1 MLRLPLQAL
10 FFGLLAGQQLHATA
24 MQDGFLARQ
33 RGAIENLRKRHRI
46 PGMAVAL
53 VTREGTVWCQGFGR
67 RSLRDRRPVGPGTLF
82 SVQSVSKPIT
92 AAAVMLA
99 AQEGL
104 VELDAPITRYLPNF
118 SVNSC
123 FERRPE
129 SWITLRLLL
138 AHAAGLTH
146 EPTIGNN
153 FACPF
158 PSSEVHNRSIRDT
171 WLNSPVGT
179 RYSYSNNGYDLAAEV
194 VAKVSGRPFSEY
206 VRRRLFLPLGMESTT
221 LDPAVFI
228 ECGDRAVGHA
238 FGMDRLPE
246 AMPFPGAGSLY
257 ATAEDLAR
265 FVHFHLYFGKAG
277 GRQLLKKVHL
287 LDMYRPIIT
296 PGYGLGAA
304 IIDHDGKLVLNHNGA
319 GFGWQA
325 SMTWLPRHGIGCI
338 LLANKQAG
346 ADLYGLTVS
355 ILDDWIAS
363 AGISP
368 DTTLLPFDPIAVG
381 RTLNTADP
389 KPPRCPGDTLFREGW
404 KQYEGVYRL
413 GFGPGFKFARYAILA
428 RWFGY
433 RAAQVEVRRRGAE
446 LSFRLSYG
454 NGYGDWQQLTEHQ
467 PGLFFTEYGEALD
480 HRSAPPTYRNLQ
492 LER

>member
-10 FFGLLAGQQLHATA
+10 IFGLLAGLPIHASG
-24 MQDGFLARQ
+24 MPDGFLIRQ
-33 RGAIENLRKRHRI
+33 RVSIERLRKHHHI

-53 VTREGTVWCQGFGR
+53 VDRESTVWCQGFGQ
-67 RSLRDRRPVGPGTLF
+67 RSLHDRRPVGPGTLF

-92 AAAVMLA
+92 AVAVMLA

-104 VELDAPITRYLPNF
+104 VELDAPITRYLPYF

-123 FERRPE
+123 FEQRPE
-129 SWITLRLLL
+129 SRITLRLLL

-146 EPTIGNN
+146 EPPIGNN
-153 FACPF
+153 YDCPF
-158 PSSEVHNRSIRDT
+158 PSVAAHNRSIRDT
-171 WLNSPVGT
+171 WLVSPVGT
-179 RYSYSNNGYDLAAEV
+179 RYSYSNNGYDLAAEA
-194 VAKVSGRPFSEY
+194 VAMVSVMPFSEY

-257 ATAEDLAR
+257 ASAEDMAR
-265 FVHFHLYFGKAG
+265 LVRFYLNFGNAG
-277 GRQLLKKVHL
+277 GRHLLKKEHL
-287 LDMYRPIIT
+287 LDMYRPFIT

-304 IIDHDGKLVLNHNGA
+304 IIEHDGKLVLNHNGA

-325 SMTWLPRHGIGCI
+325 SMTWDPRLGVGCVI
-338 LLANKQAG
+338 LANKQTA
-346 ADLYGLTVS
+346 ADLYGLTLDV
-355 ILDDWIAS
+355 IDDWVAS
-363 AGISP
+363 SGITP
-368 DTTLLPFDPIAVG
+368 DTTLLPFDPFAVG
-381 RTLNTADP
+381 RTLNSADP
-389 KPPRCPGDTLFREGW
+389 KPPPCPGDSVFAEGW
-404 KQYEGVYRL
+404 KKYEGVYRM
-413 GFGPGFKFARYAILA
+413 GFGPGFMFAWYAKLA

-433 RAAQVEVRRRGAE
+433 RVAKVEVRRRRTE
-446 LSFRLSYG
+446 LRLRISYG
-454 NGYGDWQQLTEHQ
+454 GGYGDWQRLIEHR
-467 PGLFFTEYGEALD
+467 PGLFFTEYGEAVD
-480 HRSAPPTYRNLQ
+480 FRRNPPTYRNIT